1 MQSPTH
7 IEELIIML
15 TLKIIY
21 KITDKQNCGLY
32 TFYFMEDAIHLKNLL
47 VQSVE
52 LCLSLLV

>member
-47 VQSVE
+47 VQKSP
-52 LCLSLLV
+52 